1 MEQGFYL
8 IFQSQVYF
16 LLFEVCCMCNG
27 IVVYIY
33 PADAIEYL
41 LMSGDETWAAKN
53 SGIQWYSTLRNKE

>member
-33 PADAIEYL
+33 PADADRIPFYV
-41 LMSGDETWAAKN
+41 W
-53 SGIQWYSTLRNKE
+53 R